1 MSDKKIIEAALFAAG
16 GPVAVDVLAGILSK
30 QTKHVRR
37 IMNVLIE
44 EYAEKAGGIEIIE
57 ADGKYV
63 MQVKA
68 EFADSVRSLAPKELS
83 SPVLRTLSIIA
94 YHQPII
100 QSDLVEMRGSCTYDH
115 MKILREEGL
124 VDAKPHD
131 RSKMLTTTRRFAEYF
146 GLASSDPVLIKE
158 MIAGIAKQANL
169 GKWMVATQIG
179 TTPMLTSL
187 LHALNIE
194 HQVVQPYD
202 ESELDTLA
210 ELDTLIVTGGYM
222 ERISKYFDGV
232 IIEINASTFPELM
245 ESIESLAAFAK
256 KDAMEM
262 YLDNAKNLWEKY
274 RDSATLI
281 DTKVQPASEMAS
293 KIVSDLMLN
302 ISSDGVLVASDDSGV
317 EAAIVLPSHKN
328 ASPDVLERICA
339 RYDAVIRGLTQDA
352 DIQDSDTVQDEDE
365 NKDVASTDE

>member
-1 MSDKKIIEAALFAAG
+1 MPMSDKEIIEAALFAAG
-16 GPVAVDVLAGILSK
+16 GPVAVDTLSEILSK
-30 QTKHVRR
+30 QSKHVRR
-37 IMNVLIE
+37 IMNVLME

-115 MKILREEGL
+115 MRVLREEGL
-124 VDAKPHD
+124 VDTKPHD
-131 RSKMLTTTRRFAEYF
+131 RSKMITTSRRFAEYF

-158 MIAGIAKQANL
+158 MIAGIAKQSNL
-169 GKWMVATQIG
+169 GKWVVGTQIG

-187 LHALNIE
+187 LETLNIE
-194 HQVVQPYD
+194 HQVVHPYD
-202 ESELDTLA
+202 ESEVDALA
-210 ELDTLIVTGGYM
+210 ELDTLIVTGGYA
-222 ERISKYFDGV
+222 ERISKYFDGK
-232 IIEINASTFPELM
+232 IIEINASTFSELM
-245 ESIESLAAFAK
+245 ESVQSLASLCK
-256 KDAMEM
+256 KKVLEA
-262 YLDNAKNLWEKY
+262 YLENVRQLWVKY
-274 RDSATLI
+274 RDSATRI
-281 DTKVQPASEMAS
+281 NMKVQPASDMAS

-302 ISSDGVLVASDDSGV
+302 ISTDGIVVASDDSGV

-328 ASPDVLERICA
+328 APPDVLERICA
-339 RYDAVIRGLTQDA
+339 RYDAVIKGLKQDVGTIVDIDAVA
-352 DIQDSDTVQDEDE
+352 DVGT
-365 NKDVASTDE
+365 NSTGE